1 MLEGLN
7 ERQSQA
13 ALAVDG
19 PVIVFAGAGSGKTRT
34 LTYRIINMIVNCHI
48 DPRNILAITFTN
60 KATNVMKERIK
71 AYIDVDVRA
80 LTISTFHSLC
90 AMILRCDIEYLG
102 YSRDFNIVDE
112 EEQLK
117 VISEVVK
124 EAGLEKKQEKH
135 FQKVINYN
143 KCFMTKPTE
152 QLELEI
158 YEKYEEKMLELNMLD
173 FEDLLLKVYQLF
185 KEFPE
190 VLFKYQEKY
199 KYILVDEF
207 QDTNL
212 VQYKIVRLLA
222 IKNRNLFVVGDDDQ
236 SIYSFR
242 GTNYENIRLFKEDF
256 KEYQMFTLN
265 ENYRSTQTILDVA
278 NRLIAHNKDREPK
291 EMVTSIE
298 GQMDDVVTYQARSEL
313 DEVNFVVDKIEALK
327 SSLSNYSDFAVL
339 YRSSVLLRN
348 LELALIR
355 RQIPY
360 KVYGGISYLR
370 RKEVK
375 DIVAY
380 FKLMLNPNDTLAFK
394 RIVNTPTRGIGL
406 ATIEKIDSI
415 HKTYRLDYFKAIE
428 WSESILPKSKFNA
441 LNSFKEMILK
451 YKYRIETDSLL
462 DIFDDLISEIDYFKY
477 LKEEYDEKDAEERLA
492 NLVEFKSILYTLET
506 TNLDDNKFDK
516 IREAFD
522 DAVLSDDHLQNQ
534 KENKLGVTVST
545 VHSVKGLEFDTVF
558 IIGLEEDI
566 FPNSNRLI
574 SDAEL
579 EEERRIAYV
588 AMTRAKRKLFMTV
601 AKKRLL
607 YGRFFENEP
616 SRFLLEAI
624 GANNFDSFDEAEVVY
639 EKKYLNYKKKNYNYS
654 TSKYYN
660 NNSFNDITDAKVI
673 EKSFDVVDEK
683 KDETS
688 FKISDTVI
696 HTKFGE
702 GIILGIEN
710 GIGNIFFKKE
720 KATKKILLNHPSI
733 KKK

>member
-7 ERQSQA
+7 ANQSQA
-13 ALAVDG
+13 AEAVQG

-34 LTYRIINMIVNCHI
+34 LTFRILHMVVNCHI
-48 DPRNILAITFTN
+48 DPHNILAITFTN
-60 KATNVMKERIK
+60 KATNVMKERLG
-71 AYIDVDVRA
+71 AYKDVNVRA

-90 AMILRCDIEYLG
+90 AMILRRDIEYLG
-102 YSRDFNIVDE
+102 YNRDFNIVDE

-117 VISEVVK
+117 VIGEVVK

-135 FQKVINYN
+135 FQKVINFN

-152 QLELEI
+152 QLDLEI
-158 YEKYEEKMLELNMLD
+158 FEKYQEKMLELNMLD

-185 KEFPE
+185 AEFPE
-190 VLFKYQEKY
+190 VLCKYQERF

-222 IKNRNLFVVGDDDQ
+222 IKHRNLFVVGDDDQ

-256 KEYQMFTLN
+256 NEYQMFTLN
-265 ENYRSTQTILDVA
+265 ENYRSTQTILDYA
-278 NRLIAHNKDREPK
+278 NRLISFNKDREPK
-291 EMVTSIE
+291 EMITAIP
-298 GQMDDVVTYQARSEL
+298 GHMDDVVTYQARNEL
-313 DEVNFVVDKIEALK
+313 DEVNFVVDKIESLK
-327 SSLSNYSDFAVL
+327 SSLTNYSDFAVL

-348 LELALIR
+348 LEIALIR

-380 FKLMLNPNDTLAFK
+380 FKLMLNPNDTLSFK

-415 HKTYRLDYFKAIE
+415 HKTYRLNYFDAIK
-428 WSESILPKSKFNA
+428 WSESILPKSKFSV
-441 LNSFKEMILK
+441 LNDFVEMII
-451 YKYRIETDSLL
+451 KYRNRIEIDSLL
-462 DIFDDLISEIDYFKY
+462 DIFDDLIQEIEYFKY
-477 LKEEYDEKDAEERLA
+477 LKDEYEEKEAEERLA
-492 NLVEFKSILYTLET
+492 NLIEFKSILYTLET
-506 TNLDDNKFDK
+506 TNPDENKLDK

-534 KENKLGVTVST
+534 KENKLGVTIST
-545 VHSVKGLEFDTVF
+545 IHSVKGLEFDTVF
-558 IIGLEEDI
+558 IIGMEEDI
-566 FPNSNRLI
+566 FPNTSRLI
-574 SDAEL
+574 SEAEL

-588 AMTRAKRKLFMTV
+588 AMTRAKKKLFMTV
-601 AKKRLL
+601 ARKRLL

-616 SRFLLEAI
+616 SRFLIEAI
-624 GANNFDSFDEAEVVY
+624 GANDLDNFEDVTSSQD
-639 EKKYLNYKKKNYNYS
+639 EKKYLNYQNKYHNHGYNYNKQTNQKLIS
-654 TSKYYN
+654 DNFKKSEVKE
-660 NNSFNDITDAKVI
+660 NDGD
-673 EKSFDVVDEK
+673 
-683 KDETS
+683 

-696 HTKFGE
+696 HAKFGE

-710 GIGNIFFKKE
+710 GIGNIFFKNE

-733 KKK
+733 SKK

>member
-7 ERQSQA
+7 EKQSQA
-13 ALAVDG
+13 ALAVEG

-48 DPRNILAITFTN
+48 DPYNILAITFTN
-60 KATNVMKERIK
+60 KATNVMKERIS
-71 AYIDVDVRA
+71 AYVDVNVRL

-90 AMILRCDIEYLG
+90 AMILRRDIGYLG
-102 YSRDFNIVDE
+102 YNREFNIVDE

-117 VISEVVK
+117 VIGEVVK

-143 KCFMTKPTE
+143 KCFMTKPSE
-152 QLELEI
+152 QLDLDI
-158 YEKYEEKMLELNMLD
+158 YEKYQEKMQELNMLD

-185 KEFPE
+185 SEYPE
-190 VLFKYQEKY
+190 VLFKYQERF

-222 IKNRNLFVVGDDDQ
+222 LKNRNIFVVGDDDQ

-256 KEYQMFTLN
+256 HEYQMFTLN

-298 GQMDDVVTYQARSEL
+298 GHMDDVVTYQARSEL
-313 DEVNFVVDKIEALK
+313 DEVNFVVDKIQAMK
-327 SSLSNYSDFAVL
+327 SSLTNYSDFAVL

-355 RQIPY
+355 HQIPY

-380 FKLMLNPNDTLAFK
+380 FRLMLNHNDTLSFK
-394 RIVNTPTRGIGL
+394 RIVNTPARGIGL

-415 HKTYRLDYFKAIE
+415 HKTYHLDYLQAIE
-428 WSESILPKSKFNA
+428 WAESILPKTKFMA
-441 LNSFKEMILK
+441 LNNFKEMILK
-451 YKYRIETDSLL
+451 YKNRLECDNLL
-462 DIFDDLISEIDYFKY
+462 DIFDDLVSEIEYFKY
-477 LKEEYDEKDAEERLA
+477 LKDEYDEKEAEEKLA

-506 TNLDDNKFDK
+506 TNLDINKLEK
-516 IREAFD
+516 LREAFD
-522 DAVLSDDHLQNQ
+522 DAILSDDHLQSQ
-534 KENKLGVTVST
+534 KENKLGVTLST
-545 VHSVKGLEFDTVF
+545 IHSVKGLEFDTVF

-566 FPNSNRLI
+566 FPNSNRLMNE
-574 SDAEL
+574 SEL

-588 AMTRAKRKLFMTV
+588 AMTRAKKKLFMTV

-624 GANNFDSFDEAEVVY
+624 GANNFNNFDEAEVVY
-639 EKKYLNYKKKNYNYS
+639 EKKYLNYRNKKYGNRSYQ
-654 TSKYYN
+654 
-660 NNSFNDITDAKVI
+660 FNDLEEVKASPTVEVI
-673 EKSFDVVDEK
+673 SRVNDDDDEK
-683 KDETS
+683 EY
-688 FKISDTVI
+688 KISDTVI

-720 KATKKILLNHPSI
+720 KSTKKILLNHPSI